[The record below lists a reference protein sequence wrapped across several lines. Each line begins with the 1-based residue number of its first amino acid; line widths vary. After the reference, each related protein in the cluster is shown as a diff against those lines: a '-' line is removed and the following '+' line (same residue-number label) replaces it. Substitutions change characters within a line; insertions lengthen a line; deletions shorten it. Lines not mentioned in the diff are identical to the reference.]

1 MASYWS
7 KRRRVIRTVRDMEKD
22 ILKEYEETLYNN
34 KSHLDPCVNREP
46 PFRISHVSQLDTP
59 LASHVHMEND
69 HTDGSLAGDD
79 DVESDHVQ
87 MGNDHTDGS
96 VAGNVESDSDS
107 DSHDEHQLSQDLL
120 MRSLRYWATSYSI
133 NLVALSALL
142 SILKLFHPMLPKDG
156 RTLLRTQHDV
166 ATTQMQGGEYY
177 HFGLVQGILS
187 RLKCLSLPVSLRTL
201 TLQFN
206 IDGLPL
212 FKSSRL
218 QFWPILAILKCDYT
232 KSPFIVGIFCALS
245 KPKCVVEY
253 LQQFISD
260 LKNVLANGVVH
271 NGNRLKVLVSSFVC
285 DAPARAYVKNIKS
298 HNGYSGCDKCDQH
311 GVWRKKMTYPETNVR
326 LRTDSSYCDMIDE
339 EHHLK
344 QTLSPLT
351 GTVKMV
357 SSFPIDYMHLCCL
370 GVMRKLLNMWLKGN
384 LATRLPSQTV
394 NSISSKLLGLHS
406 HTPCEFNRK
415 PRGLNELD
423 RWKATELRSFILY
436 WGPVVLKDCLPSEI
450 YDNFMLFSVAM
461 YLFLSPGI
469 SGQKVELAHR
479 LMISFV
485 EHFGQLYGRD
495 QIVFSVHQ
503 LIHLADEYKQFGPLD
518 NVSGFPF
525 ENYLGQIK
533 HLLRKPHQPLQQVVK
548 RLSEQPRCEVPLP
561 TDEPVLQK
569 IHTDGPLPQHFGVAV
584 QYTKV
589 SSSRFTLSTK
599 QGDNC
604 IEVGHSIAVVQ
615 NIVQEEDEVYVIYKR
630 FRHQESYYTY
640 PCESSCIGTYKVRE
654 LCDNIGVGKL
664 GCIKRKC
671 VLYPESEGNGL
682 IAIPIAHMQ

>member
-1 MASYWS
+1 
-7 KRRRVIRTVRDMEKD
+7 
-22 ILKEYEETLYNN
+22 
-34 KSHLDPCVNREP
+34 
-46 PFRISHVSQLDTP
+46 
-59 LASHVHMEND
+59 
-69 HTDGSLAGDD
+69 
-79 DVESDHVQ
+79 
-87 MGNDHTDGS
+87 MGNDLTDGS

-107 DSHDEHQLSQDLL
+107 DSHDEHQPSQDLL

-133 NLVALSALL
+133 SLVALSALL

-232 KSPFIVGIFCALS
+232 KSPFIV
-245 KPKCVVEY
+245 
-253 LQQFISD
+253 
-260 LKNVLANGVVH
+260 
-271 NGNRLKVLVSSFVC
+271 
-285 DAPARAYVKNIKS
+285 
-298 HNGYSGCDKCDQH
+298 
-311 GVWRKKMTYPETNVR
+311 
-326 LRTDSSYCDMIDE
+326 
-339 EHHLK
+339 
-344 QTLSPLT
+344 
-351 GTVKMV
+351 
-357 SSFPIDYMHLCCL
+357 
-370 GVMRKLLNMWLKGN
+370 
-384 LATRLPSQTV
+384 
-394 NSISSKLLGLHS
+394 
-406 HTPCEFNRK
+406 
-415 PRGLNELD
+415 
-423 RWKATELRSFILY
+423 
-436 WGPVVLKDCLPSEI
+436 
-450 YDNFMLFSVAM
+450 
-461 YLFLSPGI
+461 
-469 SGQKVELAHR
+469 
-479 LMISFV
+479 
-485 EHFGQLYGRD
+485 
-495 QIVFSVHQ
+495 
-503 LIHLADEYKQFGPLD
+503 
-518 NVSGFPF
+518 
-525 ENYLGQIK
+525 
-533 HLLRKPHQPLQQVVK
+533 
-548 RLSEQPRCEVPLP
+548 
-561 TDEPVLQK
+561 DEPVLQK